1 MNICSNELTLNC
13 FKWGKCSW
21 NIFSLIKYY
30 DHPFHMFEFTW
41 ICWIFKAIKY
51 HVFIWFLIQWEE
63 EEMTLPRCTCKIF
76 ARLLYSECSE
86 IDNARVIW
94 PNERKKRRTR
104 IVLYLSCNAQRTA
117 HMTLT
122 RMDTWTLAS
131 GYQRCLVNQFT
142 HKTIFSCIN

>member
-13 FKWGKCSW
+13 FRWGKCSW

-30 DHPFHMFEFTW
+30 DHPFHMFEFTS

-94 PNERKKRRTR
+94 PNERKKNDERALYCICRAMRSALLTWHSPEWTPELLQVVTR
-104 IVLYLSCNAQRTA
+104 GVL
-117 HMTLT
+117 LT
-122 RMDTWTLAS
+122 SLHIKRYSRA
-131 GYQRCLVNQFT
+131 
-142 HKTIFSCIN
+142 